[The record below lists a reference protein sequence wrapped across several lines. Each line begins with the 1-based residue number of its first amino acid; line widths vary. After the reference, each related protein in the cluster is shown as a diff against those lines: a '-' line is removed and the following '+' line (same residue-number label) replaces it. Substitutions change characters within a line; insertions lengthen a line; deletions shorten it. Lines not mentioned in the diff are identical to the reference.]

1 MKAMIFAAG
10 LGTRLRPLTDHIPK
24 ALVPLAGRPLLD
36 HTIKRLQA
44 AGVQEIV
51 INLHHFGE
59 QIVEHLELHPPS
71 LSVRLSDER
80 QELLDTGGGLRAAL
94 PLFSSPESPILIH
107 NVDILSNAHLAQLY
121 QSQPEADVLLL
132 VSQRPTQRYL
142 LFNPEGRMVGWTNIA
157 TGEVKSP
164 FPNLKVEECQM
175 LAFSGI
181 QRIHPRIATH
191 MPSASRFPIMP
202 FYIEHCDRL
211 HIYAHSQAHLQ
222 LLDVG
227 KQESLAAAEA
237 FLKRL

>member
-10 LGTRLRPLTDHIPK
+10 LGTRLRPLTDHMPK

-36 HTIKRLQA
+36 HAIERLQA
-44 AGVQEIV
+44 AGAQEIV
-51 INLHHFGE
+51 INIHHFGE
-59 QIVEHLELHPPS
+59 QIMEHLELHPPS
-71 LSVRLSDER
+71 LPVRLSDER

-107 NVDILSNAHLAQLY
+107 NVDILSNAHLAPFY
-121 QSQPEADVLLL
+121 QSRPQADVLLL

-164 FPNLKVEECQM
+164 FPHLKVEECQM

-181 QRIHPRIATH
+181 QRIHPRIADH
-191 MPSASRFPIMP
+191 MPSEARFPIMP

-211 HIYAHSQAHLQ
+211 HIYAHSQAQLQ

-227 KQESLAAAEA
+227 KQDSLAAAEC
-237 FLKRL
+237 FLKTI